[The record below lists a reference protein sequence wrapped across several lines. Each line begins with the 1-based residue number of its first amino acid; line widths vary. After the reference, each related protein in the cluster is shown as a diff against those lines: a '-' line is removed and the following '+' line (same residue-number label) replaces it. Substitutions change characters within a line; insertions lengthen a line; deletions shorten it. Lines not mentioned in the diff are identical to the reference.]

1 MNATAADHRAQAF
14 RFLISGCTGFSMYYV
29 VALALRHFFAWPDGV
44 CATVA
49 TMVATPPTFLLQK
62 HFTFRHGSGD
72 ARAQLLGY
80 AMLQGVCAVLVGLV
94 AQLCMR
100 MGLSHYLGFFL
111 GGASGVLVSYVVQK
125 TLIFRR

>member
-1 MNATAADHRAQAF
+1 MSTDRAQAF
-14 RFLISGCTGFSMYYV
+14 RFLVSGGTGFAIYYV
-29 VALALRHFFAWPDGV
+29 VALFLRHTFAWPDGV

-49 TMVATPPTFLLQK
+49 TLVATPPTFLLQK

-80 AMLQGVCAVLVGLV
+80 ALLQGCCALLIGAV

-100 MGLSHYLGFFL
+100 LGLSHYLGFFL
-111 GGASGVLVSYVVQK
+111 GGLSGVLCSYVVQRM
-125 TLIFRR
+125 LIFRHRSG